1 MDTDCLS
8 DLEFVRWMDFDYHI
22 KYWNPLTSKVQGLEV
37 HAESKEKAVESW
49 NKHIE
54 DRYDHT
60 SSYLPIWFPK
70 ENGVK
75 FEKMTEG
82 KRKLFRVISV
92 RKGKRTW
99 PEIHE
104 KVLKHNKQ

>member
-22 KYWNPLTSKVQGLEV
+22 KYWNPLTSRVQGLEV

-54 DRYDHT
+54 DRYDILVAIYQFGFQKIMG
-60 SSYLPIWFPK
+60 SSLKKWPK
-70 ENGVK
+70 EKEN
-75 FEKMTEG
+75 FLE
-82 KRKLFRVISV
+82 
-92 RKGKRTW
+92 
-99 PEIHE
+99 
-104 KVLKHNKQ
+104 